1 MGYRITHAHGNIGKG
16 KLYPPPKG
24 KRYSIGE
31 GVVLDLTGNITIGE
45 ETEIADGVR
54 IFTHKHHW
62 NSSRDWRKNVQV
74 KDPVTKADLIIGKD
88 VFIGTNAQLLGIS
101 YVGDGAIIGAGAIVT
116 KDVPPY
122 AVVVGNPAKII
133 RYRGEE

>member
-1 MGYRITHAHGNIGKG
+1 MHYRTTQAHGDVGRG
-16 KLYPPPKG
+16 KLIPPAKG
-24 KRYSIGE
+24 KRYSIGT
-31 GVVLDLTGNITIGE
+31 GAVLDLTGNITIGE

-62 NSSRDWRKNVQV
+62 NSSKDWRKNIQKTV
-74 KDPVTKADLIIGKD
+74 PVTKVDLVIGD
-88 VFIGTNAQLLGIS
+88 AVFIGTNAQLIGIS
-101 YVGDGAIIGAGAIVT
+101 SVGDGAVIGAGAVVT

-133 RYRGEE
+133 KYRGE